1 MYQAN
6 HQAPYN
12 RPSRPR
18 TAPVVVLA
26 ILVGLLL
33 LILGLLAGLLLAGFS
48 DAYEID
54 GSKRQGLIFSD
65 QRPEINEDLPED
77 LSEEQF
83 EYLEEIYDH
92 LRERY
97 DGELK
102 QGDILDSL
110 KKGLVEATGD
120 SHSQY
125 HNWDEKQELYDS
137 LRGRLIGI
145 GAELGLDDQERVI
158 IITPL
163 RGSPAERA
171 GIRSRDIILAVDDQ
185 SVVGWTA
192 HDTASLIRG
201 DAGTAVTLTI
211 QRSDPDH
218 EQADEHLEVE
228 IIREEINIPS
238 VDYEIEDGIGIL
250 TISQFQF
257 DEEEG
262 KQTVELAVEAARE
275 IRRANVRGVVLDL
288 RYNSG
293 GSLDA
298 TGGIGGLW
306 LEDGLPVVYLSVVGG
321 ELEPLPATS
330 EDPPLLAGLPLVIL
344 MNKGSASASEIIIGA
359 LRDNGI
365 GRLVGETTYGKD
377 SVQTLIDLDD
387 GGLLRLT
394 TSHWYTPDRDSI
406 KDGIVPEIE
415 IEDNPD
421 TEVDEQMEKALEL
434 LR

>member
-6 HQAPYN
+6 SQAPHS

-18 TAPVVVLA
+18 TAPLVILA
-26 ILVGLLL
+26 IFVGLLL
-33 LILGLLAGLLLAGFS
+33 LTLGFLVGLLIGFS
-48 DAYEID
+48 ELYKGDDSEK
-54 GSKRQGLIFSD
+54 GGFVLSD
-65 QRPEINEDLPED
+65 QRPEINADLPED
-77 LSEEQF
+77 LSEEQL

-97 DGELK
+97 DGELE
-102 QGDILDSL
+102 QGDVLDSL

-120 SHSQY
+120 PHSQY
-125 HNWDEKQELYDS
+125 HTWDEKQELYDS
-137 LRGRLIGI
+137 LRGHLIGI

-158 IITPL
+158 IVTPF

-171 GIRSRDIILAVDDQ
+171 GLRSRDIILAVDDQ

-192 HDTASLIRG
+192 HETASLIRG
-201 DAGTAVTLTI
+201 DAGTAVMLTI
-211 QRSDPDH
+211 QRLDSNH
-218 EQADEHLEVE
+218 EHAADHLEIE
-228 IIREEINIPS
+228 IIREEIDIPS
-238 VDYEIEDGIGIL
+238 VAYEIEDGIGIL

-275 IRRANVRGVVLDL
+275 MRRANVRGVILDL

-306 LEDGLPVVYLSVVGG
+306 LKDGQPVVYLGIVGG

-330 EDPPLLAGLPLVIL
+330 EKPPLLAGLPLVIL
-344 MNKGSASASEIIIGA
+344 MNAGSASASEIIIGA
-359 LRDNGI
+359 LRDNDI

-394 TSHWYTPDRDSI
+394 TNHWYTPERDSV

-415 IEDNPD
+415 IEDDPD
-421 TEVDEQMEKALEL
+421 TDVDEQMEKALEL